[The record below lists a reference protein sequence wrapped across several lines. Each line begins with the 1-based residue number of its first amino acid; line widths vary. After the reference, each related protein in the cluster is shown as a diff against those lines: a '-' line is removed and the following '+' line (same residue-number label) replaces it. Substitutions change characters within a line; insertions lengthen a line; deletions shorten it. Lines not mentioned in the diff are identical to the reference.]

1 MTCDILR
8 VRKKT
13 SVEAGVFPNI
23 IAVLPKSIAEDL
35 QTEKGKDKDNGPDD
49 GSQSKSKSFFIILYC
64 KSHVVQYHSKVW
76 SQMDGCRLSNTWF
89 SFWFVLSKYVFFVQ
103 APERN

>member
-1 MTCDILR
+1 MISDILR

-23 IAVLPKSIAEDL
+23 IPVLPKSIAEDL

-49 GSQSKSKSFFIILYC
+49 GSQSKSKTFFFL
-64 KSHVVQYHSKVW
+64 
-76 SQMDGCRLSNTWF
+76 
-89 SFWFVLSKYVFFVQ
+89 FFF
-103 APERN
+103 